1 MFKDLMLHLDGTG
14 EDEIRLAHA
23 EAIAT
28 RFGAH
33 VTGLYANPLPDYM
46 IAFGGE
52 PGFTAMGAVVEM
64 EERARAEGDLVLAR
78 LEARFQRLAAPHE
91 IRRIAAQRM
100 DIPRLGASEAR
111 WADLFV
117 ASAPYRNSETYVG
130 DRLLEAVL
138 FEGGHA
144 VCAIPPGQRPKAE
157 SRNVLI
163 AWQDTREAARAVAE
177 ALPFLRQ
184 ATKTRLIRV
193 AAQDSQAEPV
203 MDVAAHLDRHGVEV
217 EIMAVEAENRTV
229 AQILIE
235 EAHKMSADL
244 VVMGAYGHS
253 RFREWIL
260 GGATREM
267 LASSD
272 VPIFMAH

>member
-1 MFKDLMLHLDGTG
+1 M
-14 EDEIRLAHA
+14 
-23 EAIAT
+23 
-28 RFGAH
+28 
-33 VTGLYANPLPDYM
+33 
-46 IAFGGE
+46 
-52 PGFTAMGAVVEM
+52 
-64 EERARAEGDLVLAR
+64 
-78 LEARFQRLAAPHE
+78 
-91 IRRIAAQRM
+91 
-100 DIPRLGASEAR
+100 
-111 WADLFV
+111 
-117 ASAPYRNSETYVG
+117 
-130 DRLLEAVL
+130 
-138 FEGGHA
+138 
-144 VCAIPPGQRPKAE
+144 
-157 SRNVLI
+157 
-163 AWQDTREAARAVAE
+163 
-177 ALPFLRQ
+177 RQ